1 MSGAESLPVYW
12 ALVIAFSVAM
22 YVLLDGF
29 DLGIG
34 ILFPFARSHPHRDM
48 MMNSVAPVWDGNE
61 TWLVLGGGGLLAAFP
76 IAYGI
81 ILPAVYLPIIA
92 MLLGLILRGVAFEFR
107 FKAERSRF
115 LWDRAFAGGSLV
127 AALAQGATLGAFIQG
142 IRVVDGSFAGGAF
155 DWLTP
160 FSAMTGIGLVFG
172 YALLGSTW
180 IVWRTEGELQGWS
193 RKMARRMLIIVIL
206 FIALV
211 SLWTP
216 LTEPAIAGRWFSWPD
231 LLYLS
236 PVPLITAACVALL
249 WRGLGQGWEVAPFL
263 LAVGLFLL
271 SFLGLGISLWPYAVP
286 RTLTIWDAAAQPDTQ
301 LFILVGVLIFLPLNL
316 GYTGYSYWV
325 FRGKLRGTEG
335 YH

>member
-34 ILFPFARSHPHRDM
+34 ILFPFAGSHAHRDM
-48 MMNSVAPVWDGNE
+48 MMNSVEPVWDGNE

-76 IAYGI
+76 AAYGI
-81 ILPAVYLPIIA
+81 VLSAVYLPITA
-92 MLLGLILRGVAFEFR
+92 MLLGLVLRGVAFEFR
-107 FKAERSRF
+107 FKAERSRV
-115 LWDRAFAGGSLV
+115 LWDVAFSGGSLV
-127 AALAQGATLGAFIQG
+127 AAFAQGATLGAFIQG
-142 IRVVDGSFAGGAF
+142 IHVVDGRFAGGAF

-160 FSAMTGIGLVFG
+160 FSAMTGIGLICG

-180 IVWRTEGELQGWS
+180 TIWRTEGELQAWS
-193 RKMARRMLIIVIL
+193 RKMARPMLISVVL
-206 FIALV
+206 FVGLV

-216 LTEPAIAGRWFSWPD
+216 LADPAIAERWFTLPNLFY
-231 LLYLS
+231 LL
-236 PVPLITAACVALL
+236 PVPLITAGCVLSL
-249 WRGLGQGWEVAPFL
+249 WRGLAREWEEAPFF
-263 LAVGLFLL
+263 LAVSLFLL

-286 RTLTIWDAAAQPDTQ
+286 RTLTIWDAAAQPETQ
-301 LFILVGVLIFLPLNL
+301 LFILIGVLILLPLIL
-316 GYTGYSYWV
+316 AYTGYSYWV
-325 FRGKLRGTEG
+325 FRGKLRGNEG

>member
-1 MSGAESLPVYW
+1 MSGAEFLPVYW
-12 ALVIAFSVAM
+12 AVVIAFAIAM

-34 ILFPFARSHPHRDM
+34 ILFPFAGRHAHRDM
-48 MMNSVAPVWDGNE
+48 MMNSIAPVWDGNE

-76 IAYGI
+76 VAYGI
-81 ILPAVYLPIIA
+81 VLSAVYLPIIA

-107 FKAERSRF
+107 FKAERSRV
-115 LWDRAFAGGSLV
+115 LWDIAFSGGSLV
-127 AALAQGATLGAFIQG
+127 AAFMQGATLGAFIQG
-142 IRVVDGSFAGGAF
+142 MPVAGGKFAGGSF

-180 IVWRTEGELQGWS
+180 IVWRTEGELQAWC
-193 RKMARRMLIIVIL
+193 RRIAPRMLIAVVL
-206 FIALV
+206 FIGVV

-216 LTEPAIAGRWFSWPD
+216 FADRAIAERWFTLPN
-231 LLYLS
+231 LYYLS
-236 PVPLITAACVALL
+236 PVPVVTAICVLLL
-249 WRGLGQGWEVAPFL
+249 WRGLSKGWEVAPFF
-263 LAVGLFLL
+263 LAVALFLL

-286 RTLTIWDAAAQPDTQ
+286 RTLTIWDAAAQPETQ
-301 LFILVGVLIFLPLNL
+301 LFILIGVLILLPLIL
-316 GYTGYSYWV
+316 AYTGYSYWV
-325 FRGKLRGTEG
+325 FRGKLRGNEG